1 MSGEWVRPAERSGR
15 KAANPYFS
23 LGHLVSSDM
32 KPRRSFSLLAG
43 VVLFGAIGAMPPDA
57 RASPLDD
64 IADTARLT
72 AKSLL
77 QSAAPT
83 NNGVTSNTAQPPGGV
98 PLAQEGENAT
108 PRRGKARREFPSGNP
123 LWALPLEQLSAT
135 RERPIFSSSRRP
147 PPPAPTVVAPVQVQQ
162 PVKPSEPERPAAAL
176 VGTVIGTDDRM
187 GVFIDTSTQ
196 DILRLRIGE
205 DYHGWVVRSINPRE
219 ATLMKDGNQVVVLEL
234 PSHAAPLSPRRTASD
249 VLLDEIW
256 KVGAE

>member
-1 MSGEWVRPAERSGR
+1 
-15 KAANPYFS
+15 
-23 LGHLVSSDM
+23 M
-32 KPRRSFSLLAG
+32 KPRCAFSLLTG
-43 VVLFGAIGAMPPDA
+43 VALLCAIAEMRSDA
-57 RASPLDD
+57 RALPLGD
-64 IADTARLT
+64 AAETARLT
-72 AKSLL
+72 AQSLL
-77 QSAAPT
+77 RSAAAIYDGAT
-83 NNGVTSNTAQPPGGV
+83 GNVEQPSVRV
-98 PLAQEGENAT
+98 PVATQGRERENAA
-108 PRRGKARREFPSGNP
+108 PRKGEARTEPPSGNP
-123 LWALPLEQLSAT
+123 LWTLPLKQLSAT